1 MSWNLLGCSC
11 WVVTV
16 GSWWNWNIVVVGILS
31 LEIFG
36 IGYVVFRFWY
46 FNSLIIYCI
55 MLFFFICL
63 WLCFFI
69 YFFFLVFYIINEC
82 NCVYKVFFF
91 FLLGINLLN
100 FSRGFNNNIILFLFF
115 AYYFVSGLLYLYKFL
130 NNNMIKKGK
139 MVGNLVINCLGFDT
153 IYNIFFCNHF
163 K

>member
-1 MSWNLLGCSC
+1 M
-11 WVVTV
+11 
-16 GSWWNWNIVVVGILS
+16 
-31 LEIFG
+31 
-36 IGYVVFRFWY
+36 
-46 FNSLIIYCI
+46 
-55 MLFFFICL
+55 
-63 WLCFFI
+63 
-69 YFFFLVFYIINEC
+69 FYIINEC